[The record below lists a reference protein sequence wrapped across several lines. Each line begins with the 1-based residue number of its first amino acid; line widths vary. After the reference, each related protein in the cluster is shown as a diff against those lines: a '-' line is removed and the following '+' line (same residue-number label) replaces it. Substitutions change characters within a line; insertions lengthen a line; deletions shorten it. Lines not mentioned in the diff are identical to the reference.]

1 MPATRYFIA
10 TQGPLKS
17 TIEDFWEMCFFY
29 DVNLIIMLCKLKENN
44 LEKCVNYWENNT
56 NKYQIIKTNN
66 DIMID
71 NGLII
76 REFQIVNK
84 VNSTSKNIVQVHL
97 TSWDDHTA
105 PISNYVKIIKII
117 NLVDKLRKNSPVV
130 VHCSA
135 GVGRTGTFISLYNLY
150 NEIIRQINNKYV
162 REIKFSILNLV
173 RKLKE
178 MRLYLVEN
186 ENQYYFLYQFV
197 NQILTERNIPQ
208 K

>member
-1 MPATRYFIA
+1 
-10 TQGPLKS
+10 
-17 TIEDFWEMCFFY
+17 MCFFY

-84 VNSTSKNIVQVHL
+84 LNSTSKNIVQVHL

-150 NEIIRQINNKYV
+150 NEIIRQINNKYA
-162 REIKFSILNLV
+162 REINFSILNLV

-197 NQILTERNIPQ
+197 NQLLIERNIPQ